1 MIFWVIY
8 NQVYTFHIFW
18 IVLWMEDVN
27 KQTISLYLDIQF
39 IFLFTLTK
47 TFRLSFIIIK
57 PSFITFFNMKSPK
70 LTS

>member
-8 NQVYTFHIFW
+8 NQVYTLHIVW

-27 KQTISLYLDIQF
+27 EQTISLYLFIQF
-39 IFLFTLTK
+39 IFLFTLIK

-57 PSFITFFNMKSPK
+57 PTLLLSSK
-70 LTS
+70 